1 MCSSMLLVVQSTMVT
16 ASMVRGSAPRPT
28 TTSFV
33 LLRSWAWAEATV
45 TAATSS
51 AASVATRNA
60 IRMSSSW
67 VVLGCR
73 SATPGS
79 AASSVLRRIRVV
91 TLTPI
96 ACRPIITAEMSE
108 HAFQQLMLG
117 IVCGEVAVVIV
128 AFLVFWYKTRKSL
141 DQIEGIS
148 AAVYLEV
155 KRTLR
160 EHRST

>member
-1 MCSSMLLVVQSTMVT
+1 M
-16 ASMVRGSAPRPT
+16 A
-28 TTSFV
+28 
-33 LLRSWAWAEATV
+33 
-45 TAATSS
+45 
-51 AASVATRNA
+51 
-60 IRMSSSW
+60 
-67 VVLGCR
+67 
-73 SATPGS
+73 
-79 AASSVLRRIRVV
+79 
-91 TLTPI
+91 LTPI

-160 EHRST
+160 EHRT

>member
-1 MCSSMLLVVQSTMVT
+1 
-16 ASMVRGSAPRPT
+16 
-28 TTSFV
+28 
-33 LLRSWAWAEATV
+33 
-45 TAATSS
+45 
-51 AASVATRNA
+51 
-60 IRMSSSW
+60 
-67 VVLGCR
+67 
-73 SATPGS
+73 
-79 AASSVLRRIRVV
+79 V
-91 TLTPI
+91 TLTAI
-96 ACRPIITAEMSE
+96 GRRPIITGEMSE

-160 EHRST
+160 DHRT